1 MDSTNSTEVSI
12 TPACTTGKSR
22 ANTASTTVRPTPG
35 QAKMTST
42 TKAPP
47 SIAAKY
53 TPRIVTSGIA
63 ALRSAYFHT
72 STPSGRSMARPMRM

>member
-1 MDSTNSTEVSI
+1 MTNRIEVNS

-35 QAKMTST
+35 QANMSST

-47 SIAAKY
+47 SMEAK
-53 TPRIVTSGIA
+53 
-63 ALRSAYFHT
+63 
-72 STPSGRSMARPMRM
+72 